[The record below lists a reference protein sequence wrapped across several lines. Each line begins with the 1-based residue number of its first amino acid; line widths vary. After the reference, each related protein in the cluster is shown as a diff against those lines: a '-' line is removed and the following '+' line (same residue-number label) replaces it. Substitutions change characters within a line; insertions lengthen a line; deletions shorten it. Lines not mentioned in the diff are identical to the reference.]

1 MTGKPEVNFPIAD
14 HPPRVV
20 LRMTNFTPPDKS
32 LAQQVLRQKCSKRL
46 FVLPQQPGNVR
57 AVTRIGRLAGAGAAL
72 LLLRSSGTERD
83 RQLPIAT
90 RSWLENPGTP
100 RPTGDVALQER
111 SEIFGDW
118 WKFPARESDLRKLK
132 GHYGVD

>member
-1 MTGKPEVNFPIAD
+1 MLKALVRAYRNNLGMYE
-14 HPPRVV
+14 R
-20 LRMTNFTPPDKS
+20 S
-32 LAQQVLRQKCSKRL
+32 LASVD
-46 FVLPQQPGNVR
+46 
-57 AVTRIGRLAGAGAAL
+57 GRAGAAL

-83 RQLPIAT
+83 RQLPIGT

-111 SEIFGDW
+111 SEIFDNW
-118 WKFPARESDLRKLK
+118 WKLPARESDLRKLK